1 MERAAGTAMP
11 GIAEKMRQLSTAGR
25 FILLLAGA
33 RQFRPIPGKTHLQKE
48 MYLLQRTFPELGDE
62 AGYEP
67 RSAGPYSDAVD
78 DEAGRLE
85 LAGLIGLDGG
95 RFELTREGRA
105 AFDRLKIEMDKELDG
120 VQDLKELLN
129 DLTRDEIAA
138 LVYFSQPEED
148 LEDESAIYADLE
160 LKRERLAMSM
170 YRKEKISAQRAAQIA
185 GMYLGDFIDR
195 IKADKNPRRGSAG
208 CPGSPTL

>member
-11 GIAEKMRQLSTAGR
+11 GIAEKMRQLSTVGR

-33 RQFRPIPGKTHLQKE
+33 QQFRPIPGKTHLQKE

-85 LAGLIGLDGG
+85 LSGLIGLDGG

-105 AFDRLKIEMDKELDG
+105 AFDRLKIEMGKELES
-120 VQDLKELLN
+120 VQDLKGRFN
-129 DLTRDEIAA
+129 DLTGHEIAA
-138 LVYFSQPEED
+138 LVYFSQPEG
-148 LEDESAIYADLE
+148 LENKSAESADLE
-160 LKRERLAMSM
+160 RRREDLAMSM
-170 YRKEKISAQRAAQIA
+170 YMKRKISAQKAAQIA

-195 IKADKNPRRGSAG
+195 IKAGKNP
-208 CPGSPTL
+208 